1 MRFKVPTAWLW
12 RLLLSGTWRRVVWFK
27 RLIIEATASSETSVQ
42 LYQTTRHH
50 KPGDIAVK
58 KRRIFIAKG
67 LVFCDISLCH
77 LQNVLFERSS
87 SVRADVAL
95 RPVKHRRSIW
105 RLTVL
110 DGHLLAPTE
119 SCQSCV
125 TQHTYLLSRRNGI
138 SERRYVKRLLCCYT
152 RVERTCVAQGLS
164 EKLQTQRWPQ
174 SNF

>member
-1 MRFKVPTAWLW
+1 MKIAVVWYC
-12 RLLLSGTWRRVVWFK
+12 TWRRVVWFK
-27 RLIIEATASSETSVQ
+27 RLIMEATASSERSVQ
-42 LYQTTRHH
+42 LYQKTRHH

-58 KRRIFIAKG
+58 KRRIFVAKG
-67 LVFCDISLCH
+67 LVYSDIHVSLCH

-87 SVRADVAL
+87 SVRAGVAF

-105 RLTVL
+105 LTVPN
-110 DGHLLAPTE
+110 GHLLAPTE
-119 SCQSCV
+119 SCHSRV

-138 SERRYVKRLLCCYT
+138 FERRSVKRLFSCYT
-152 RVERTCVAQGLS
+152 RVEQTCVAQGLS

>member
-1 MRFKVPTAWLW
+1 MW
-12 RLLLSGTWRRVVWFK
+12 RHVVWFK
-27 RLIIEATASSETSVQ
+27 RLIMEATASSERSVQ

-58 KRRIFIAKG
+58 NTIIFVAKG

-87 SVRADVAL
+87 SVRAVVAV
-95 RPVKHRRSIW
+95 RPVKHRLSIW
-105 RLTVL
+105 LTVP

-119 SCQSCV
+119 SCHSCV

-138 SERRYVKRLLCCYT
+138 FERRYVKRLFCCYT
-152 RVERTCVAQGLS
+152 RVEQTCMAEGLS

-174 SNF
+174 SNC